1 MENVFLSMQQNSENT
16 DNLKFLKPTNG
27 KKLLI
32 LETKLKSNDK
42 QGKYFQKCNKD
53 LILKSTISCKK
64 KKKVT
69 Y

>member
-42 QGKYFQKCNKD
+42 QGK
-53 LILKSTISCKK
+53 
-64 KKKVT
+64 
-69 Y
+69 